1 MRRSTSM
8 VSVILML
15 GSLAPGL
22 ASARLNLSGTWQLD
36 QNRSFSNPAGLDQ
49 TMTIVHNGDEVTL
62 DAKITVQ
69 GRETQVNEKWLL
81 DGKEREFTPPG
92 APPDS
97 TGKRK
102 ASRLP
107 DDKGIL
113 VEDASVANTP
123 KGEVNQRTTR
133 KYTLSADGN
142 TLIVDYFIDRGEQS
156 FESKRVFARK
166 P

>member
-1 MRRSTSM
+1 
-8 VSVILML
+8 
-15 GSLAPGL
+15 
-22 ASARLNLSGTWQLD
+22 
-36 QNRSFSNPAGLDQ
+36 
-49 TMTIVHNGDEVTL
+49 MTIVHNGDEVTL

-92 APPDS
+92 APSGS

-102 ASRLP
+102 ASWLP
-107 DDKGIL
+107 GDKGIL

>member
-1 MRRSTSM
+1 M
-8 VSVILML
+8 VYVVLIL
-15 GSLAPGL
+15 GALAPGL
-22 ASARLNLSGTWQLD
+22 ANARPNLSGTWQLD
-36 QNRSFSNPAGLDQ
+36 QARSFSNPAGLDQ

-62 DAKITVQ
+62 DAKITIQ

-92 APPDS
+92 APPGPP
-97 TGKRK
+97 GKRK
-102 ASRLP
+102 ASWLSG
-107 DDKGIL
+107 DKGVL
-113 VEDASVANTP
+113 VEDSSVAKTP
-123 KGEVNQRTTR
+123 NGEVPQRTAR